1 VVGFGEEEAGEE
13 GDEEDARSD
22 EASGEGDL
30 VVGVPADHGRD
41 KSGGEKGGAG
51 SDHPATDI
59 GGEAGAGAAEVE
71 GEDFGKVF
79 AEEAELA
86 DDEEA
91 AEEDCGVKGEAAAV
105 VEVEIG
111 EGEGDERGAD
121 ESLDDGAL
129 SESGDEEEREEDST
143 GESAEFLGKLGAVAA
158 CLDDG
163 IEGFDFFA
171 GIAESEQDFFAFG
184 DDFFG
189 LGMGGGEFGEFG
201 AEFFEVGGEG
211 GDFFGVACFFGGPK
225 GDAISGAE
233 DGEFEETGDG
243 LLGLEEGG
251 LEVEEFGVEGFGG
264 GLEGR
269 EGIALGGDAGEAWGD
284 AEGGELECA
293 KGHGVGAGG
302 EQGGDEGGA
311 DELRRKK
318 GGDFGAL
325 KGSCSPFFCP
335 DP

>member
-1 VVGFGEEEAGEE
+1 MVGFGEEETGEE

-30 VVGVPADHGRD
+30 VVGVAIEHGSN

-51 SDHPATDI
+51 SDHSATDI

-105 VEVEIG
+105 VEVKIS

-129 SESGDEEEREEDST
+129 GESGDEEEGEEDST
-143 GESAEFLGKLGAVAA
+143 GESAEFLGKLGAVAP
-158 CLDDG
+158 CLDHG
-163 IEGFDFFA
+163 IERFDFFA
-171 GIAESEQDFFAFG
+171 GIAENEQDFFAFG

-201 AEFFEVGGEG
+201 AEVFEAGAEG
-211 GDFFGVACFFGGPK
+211 GDLFGVACFFGGAK

-251 LEVEEFGVEGFGG
+251 LEGEEFGVESFGG

-284 AEGGELECA
+284 AEGSELECA
-293 KGHGVGAGG
+293 EGHGVGAGG
-302 EQGGDEGGA
+302 KHGGDEGGA
-311 DELRRKK
+311 DELRRKE
-318 GGDFGAL
+318 GSDFGAL
-325 KGSCSPFFCP
+325 KGSCGAFFCP